1 MPIKTLIVDD
11 TITYRKILSEAAATF
26 PELSVIGTAPSGALA
41 LRKMAQTPAKLVL
54 LDIHMPDMDGVETLR
69 QIKASHPDTFV
80 VMVSGISSRGAETT
94 IHALQLGAIDFI
106 RKPDGANPDVN
117 FQQLINDLKPVVRLI
132 TLRTQLQPGTSAI
145 SGMRSD
151 GSASIPVPPP
161 TIPRSP
167 IPRLRTGPIPGKFSV
182 VAIGVSTGGPEA
194 LTKLLPLL
202 PGNLQVPVVLVQHMP
217 PLFTK
222 SLADSLNKKSPLKII
237 EAAEGNIVTA
247 GTVYIAPGGH
257 HMIVRKEEGN
267 VVIRLNDGPPE
278 NSCRP
283 AVDVLFRSV
292 AATYGNS
299 GILSVILTGMGSDGC
314 AGVRACKRTGCFS
327 ITQSEPTCVV
337 YGMPR
342 AVDEAGLSDLSLPLD
357 KIAETIITRTKR

>member
-1 MPIKTLIVDD
+1 MPITTLIVDD

-26 PELSVIGTAPSGALA
+26 SELSVIGTAPSGSLA
-41 LRKMAQTPAKLVL
+41 LRKMAQTPVKLVL

-69 QIKASHPDTFV
+69 QIKASHPNTFV

-94 IHALQLGAIDFI
+94 IQALQLGAIDFI
-106 RKPDGANPDVN
+106 RKPDGTNPEVN
-117 FQQLINDLKPVVRLI
+117 FHQLISDLKPVVRLI
-132 TLRTQLQPGTSAI
+132 TLRTQLHPDTAAAPGTRSGDTTSA
-145 SGMRSD
+145 
-151 GSASIPVPPP
+151 PVPPIVSRP
-161 TIPRSP
+161 PVP
-167 IPRLRTGPIPGKFSV
+167 HVRTGSIPHKYSV

-202 PGNLQVPVVLVQHMP
+202 PGNLPVPVVLVQHMP

-222 SLADSLNKKSPLKII
+222 SLADSLGKKSPLKII
-237 EAAEGNIVTA
+237 EAAEGDIVSA
-247 GTVYIAPGGH
+247 GTVYIAPGGR
-257 HMIVRKEEGN
+257 HMVVRKEEDS

-292 AATYGNS
+292 AATYGDS

-357 KIAETIITRTKR
+357 KIAETIITRTRR